1 MEAEQQKVAEAE
13 AAAEEAEIQQPEDI
27 PDEPLEVIGE
37 NEEETAE

>member
-1 MEAEQQKVAEAE
+1 MEAEQQKVQEAQAATE
-13 AAAEEAEIQQPEDI
+13 AAEIQQPEDI